1 MCSGWNGYRK
11 YMNGFIDYTK
21 RILCGVLCL
30 MLLLSG
36 CGGQKEVDIFD
47 KDQLDIPVADELPLT
62 GEELMAPG
70 RLLRMNLPDFK
81 TLHPLQ
87 AMNEATA
94 NVFSLIFDP
103 AVRIEQDGSCTPN
116 VLEGWE
122 YDSETRI
129 YTFHIRKNVAF
140 HDETYGTADADDLL
154 YAIKYNIEHEN
165 AAMHHYTEGIL
176 AYTKTDELTFTVQ
189 VEQPKHN
196 LLLLFGFYVVPKEY
210 YASRGPNTSVI
221 PVGTGAY
228 KVSGYTEGERM
239 ILTRHEGWWKTLPIY
254 SSIELTPADP
264 SRIAL
269 GSDIYEEYELLF
281 TESITAGSLGVAG
294 KTEVNQIK
302 TPYLSCLIPNV
313 YNRIMEDGNIR
324 KAIAY
329 GIDRT
334 ELISSALMGLGEAT
348 VTPLSDNYWA
358 VNCDNHGTVTQ
369 NKQKALD
376 YLEKAG
382 YRRGEDGRQYQINSD
397 GTKSYLSIRLLY
409 SGVNDGYNVNRMV
422 AQVIRKEL
430 GEIGITVVP
439 VEKIGEDYL
448 TALEE
453 GTFQLALCQ
462 FYTYQDN
469 DISFLLE
476 EPYNYGNFYST
487 ELSKAMQT
495 CKTAA
500 ETETAI
506 AAYSALQEMLLE
518 KMPVIGLYYQEH
530 CLLSEADIVIPAK
543 LQFKQIFSGINSWS
557 DKG

>member
-87 AMNEATA
+87 AMSEAAA

-122 YDSETRI
+122 YDSETLI

-196 LLLLFGFYVVPKEY
+196 LLLLFWFYVVPKEY

-239 ILTRHEGWWKTLPIY
+239 IAYKNPRCSGKIRSEASTSGKKLGYLVFGQSYVIVGEENGY
-254 SSIELTPADP
+254 Y
-264 SRIAL
+264 RIAYDTD
-269 GSDIYEEYELLF
+269 GKYENGF
-281 TESITAGSLGVAG
+281 
-294 KTEVNQIK
+294 
-302 TPYLSCLIPNV
+302 
-313 YNRIMEDGNIR
+313 
-324 KAIAY
+324 AY
-329 GIDRT
+329 
-334 ELISSALMGLGEAT
+334 A
-348 VTPLSDNYWA
+348 PKN
-358 VNCDNHGTVTQ
+358 
-369 NKQKALD
+369 
-376 YLEKAG
+376 
-382 YRRGEDGRQYQINSD
+382 
-397 GTKSYLSIRLLY
+397 
-409 SGVNDGYNVNRMV
+409 
-422 AQVIRKEL
+422 
-430 GEIGITVVP
+430 
-439 VEKIGEDYL
+439 
-448 TALEE
+448 
-453 GTFQLALCQ
+453 
-462 FYTYQDN
+462 
-469 DISFLLE
+469 
-476 EPYNYGNFYST
+476 NFY
-487 ELSKAMQT
+487 
-495 CKTAA
+495 
-500 ETETAI
+500 
-506 AAYSALQEMLLE
+506 QE
-518 KMPVIGLYYQEH
+518 
-530 CLLSEADIVIPAK
+530 
-543 LQFKQIFSGINSWS
+543 
-557 DKG
+557 